1 MSCRSGSVYLSNEK
15 NTMDDPQSFQ
25 DWIDTAKERAGD
37 ADAMLPT
44 RNNSVGPAYM
54 AGYAIECMLKAYL
67 KKTNRSFSTRG
78 KGGHN
83 LRGLWLSAGFR
94 LSDLTDRSGAKAF
107 FIEDWDTALRYQSS
121 IDELKHPTAELVIA
135 AKQLTGWI
143 SKQIRRNQ
151 RNS

>member
-1 MSCRSGSVYLSNEK
+1 MN
-15 NTMDDPQSFQ
+15 DPQSFQ
-25 DWIDTAKERAGD
+25 EWIDTAKERASD

-107 FIEDWDTALRYQSS
+107 FVEDWDTALRYQSN
-121 IDELKHPTAELVIA
+121 IDELTHSTEELVAA

-143 SKQIRRNQ
+143 NKNIQ
-151 RNS
+151 RNRRML